1 MQAKAR
7 QIDGVAKALNPGLDE
22 HHKAAPVVVEKLLE
36 DFREV
41 ASEPLGRV
49 KTLGH
54 GQFTSPDQVFGL
66 PSQKGAEW
74 GVRECIGNY
83 SADDQAPDKD
93 LGRSI
98 RPGWRNTAPPAR
110 MFGVPTIR
118 NDIPAPSL
126 KSITDHQNYGDEAGA
141 AKLLYPPRFSDE
153 GISDEDFLLA
163 RSQQEIAAIFAG
175 FGLDDDT
182 LASTYEQA
190 RAGPRE
196 HRHRTA
202 AHRQRVARSRARAL
216 ACRRPRWMR
225 TVWSRWKASG
235 EC

>member
-1 MQAKAR
+1 MQVKAR

-196 HRHRTA
+196 HRPA
-202 AHRQRVARSRARAL
+202 AHRQRAARSRARAL